1 MDLLKNEGSVRQVE
15 QANIFNWI
23 NLTVPVLFLL
33 LWNEVETG
41 LKGGCMM
48 VISLGGSNPTKLL
61 DLCDSVFAQKVFTL
75 KSKLTMN
82 GQFKHIN

>member
-1 MDLLKNEGSVRQVE
+1 
-15 QANIFNWI
+15 
-23 NLTVPVLFLL
+23 
-33 LWNEVETG
+33 
-41 LKGGCMM
+41 M

-75 KSKLTMN
+75 KSKSTMN